1 MPSRHPLVQTLLE
14 LKGNPRACVLTEPLW
29 GIPYNLIAPYA
40 SLYMLALGVTTGGIG
55 LVASIGMASQIL
67 FALLSGA
74 LTDKFGRR
82 WTTFL
87 VDLVSWSIPCLIWA
101 FAQDLSWFVAAALL
115 NSTFRIAATSWGC
128 LLVEDSD
135 RSQIVNIYTWI
146 YVAGVVAAFFAPL
159 SGLFIGENGLV
170 TTVRVL
176 YLLAFVMM
184 TAKFVLL
191 FAFSTETAHGKVRRQ
206 ETRNVPLTELFSGYR
221 GVLGQIVR
229 NPGTMLTLS
238 LMVVMNICSTVNSV
252 FWSVFATTTVGV
264 PESWIGLF
272 PFLRALIMLI
282 VFFTL
287 VPRIRA
293 LRFRR
298 PMLTG
303 LVVFAASQGLLLS
316 APVLGIPAL
325 IGSVVLEALALAMI
339 SPLLDSM
346 QVVLVDPKE
355 RARIISILYV
365 CVLALGSP
373 FGWIA
378 GLLAGADPRLPF
390 VLNLVL
396 LTLAFVVT
404 VVLSRARSMERL

>member
-1 MPSRHPLVQTLLE
+1 MPSRHPLVQTLIE

-170 TTVRVL
+170 TTVRAL

-206 ETRNVPLTELFSGYR
+206 ETRDIPLTELFSGYR

-229 NPGTMLTLS
+229 NPGTMLTLA

-252 FWSVFATTTVGV
+252 FWSVFATSTVGV

-404 VVLSRARSMERL
+404 VVLSRARSLERM

>member
-1 MPSRHPLVQTLLE
+1 MPPRHPLVQTLLG
-14 LKGNPRACVLTEPLW
+14 LKGNPRACVYTEPLW
-29 GIPYNLIAPYA
+29 GIPYNLFMPYA

-55 LVASIGMASQIL
+55 LVASAGMAAQIL
-67 FALLSGA
+67 FSLLSGA

-87 VDLVSWSIPCLIWA
+87 VDLVSWTIPCLIWA
-101 FAQDLSWFVAAALL
+101 FAQDIRWFIAAALL
-115 NSTFRIAATSWGC
+115 NAINRIAANSWGC

-135 RSQIVNIYTWI
+135 RTQIVHIYTWV
-146 YVAGVVAAFFAPL
+146 YVAGIVAAFFAPL
-159 SGLFIGENGLV
+159 SGLFVGSYGLV
-170 TTVRVL
+170 QTVRVL

-184 TAKFVLL
+184 TMKFVLL
-191 FAFSTETAHGKVRRQ
+191 FAFSTETAHGRVRRQ
-206 ETRNVPLTELFSGYR
+206 ETRKVPLLQLLSGYQ
-221 GVLGQIVR
+221 GVIGQILKA
-229 NPGTMLTLS
+229 PGTLLTLG
-238 LMVVMNICSTVNSV
+238 LMFVMNVCSVVNASFWAV
-252 FWSVFATTTVGV
+252 FVTRTVGV
-264 PESWIGLF
+264 EARWIGLF
-272 PFLRALIMLI
+272 PFLRALVMLA

-298 PMLTG
+298 PMMTG
-303 LVVFAASQGLLLS
+303 LVIFGMSQGLLLAS
-316 APVLGIPAL
+316 PSFGLAAL
-325 IGSVVLEALALAMI
+325 LASVVLEALALAMV

-378 GLLAGADPRLPF
+378 GLLAGLDPRYPF
-390 VLNLVL
+390 FMNLSL
-396 LTLAFVVT
+396 LAAAFIAT
-404 VVLSRARSMERL
+404 GILSRGRSMERM